1 MKRKLFFLIAFLLGI
16 TMYGQTVYEPSGK
29 RSVKTV
35 EVGHYKNIFIDES
48 HFDITLRNSRDRQIQ
63 IEADDAIHPI
73 IKARVEKDT
82 LKLNIETE
90 GGVVF
95 ITTGKINI
103 SLPVSEEVQK
113 IHFKMAGNISCEK
126 ELKLKKAAIE
136 MEYVSNLNLPLRV
149 DDLQLKIGLARK
161 GSVSL
166 QSKNCT
172 LYSRWVKEI
181 AFSGKVGNLE
191 IEGCDGNLNFENVRV
206 ENVFFKEVNGIGT
219 MRLWVEDTLKGSIS
233 GILTVQYKGN
243 AVNEVT
249 ASGIS
254 KVVKQ

>member
-29 RSVKTV
+29 RSIKTV
-35 EVGHYKNIFIDES
+35 EVGRYKNIFIDES

-95 ITTGKINI
+95 LTTGKINI

-113 IHFKMAGNISCEK
+113 IHFKIAGNISCEK
-126 ELKLKKAAIE
+126 ELKLKKTAIE
-136 MEYVSNLNLPLRV
+136 ME
-149 DDLQLKIGLARK
+149 
-161 GSVSL
+161 
-166 QSKNCT
+166 
-172 LYSRWVKEI
+172 
-181 AFSGKVGNLE
+181 
-191 IEGCDGNLNFENVRV
+191 
-206 ENVFFKEVNGIGT
+206 
-219 MRLWVEDTLKGSIS
+219 
-233 GILTVQYKGN
+233 N
-243 AVNEVT
+243 AANEVT
-249 ASGIS
+249 ALGIS

>member
-1 MKRKLFFLIAFLLGI
+1 MKRKLFFLIAFLVGI

-95 ITTGKINI
+95 LTTGKINI

-172 LYSRWVKEI
+172 LYSRGVKNHC
-181 AFSGKVGNLE
+181 FQWKGWKLRN
-191 IEGCDGNLNFENVRV
+191 RR
-206 ENVFFKEVNGIGT
+206 
-219 MRLWVEDTLKGSIS
+219 MRW
-233 GILTVQYKGN
+233 
-243 AVNEVT
+243 
-249 ASGIS
+249 
-254 KVVKQ
+254 

>member
-90 GGVVF
+90 GGFVF
-95 ITTGKINI
+95 LTTVKINI

-113 IHFKMAGNISCEK
+113 N
-126 ELKLKKAAIE
+126 
-136 MEYVSNLNLPLRV
+136 
-149 DDLQLKIGLARK
+149 
-161 GSVSL
+161 
-166 QSKNCT
+166 T
-172 LYSRWVKEI
+172 L
-181 AFSGKVGNLE
+181 
-191 IEGCDGNLNFENVRV
+191 
-206 ENVFFKEVNGIGT
+206 
-219 MRLWVEDTLKGSIS
+219 
-233 GILTVQYKGN
+233 
-243 AVNEVT
+243 
-249 ASGIS
+249 
-254 KVVKQ
+254 